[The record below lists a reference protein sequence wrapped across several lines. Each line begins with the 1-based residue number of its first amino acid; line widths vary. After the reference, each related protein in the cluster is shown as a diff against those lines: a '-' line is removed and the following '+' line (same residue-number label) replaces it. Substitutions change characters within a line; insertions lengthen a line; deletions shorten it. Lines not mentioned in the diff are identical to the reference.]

1 MTCQSLCSNSSWALT
16 RQSIRSQSVTCNL
29 KSEIELSSITV
40 ALDRIDTSGDVL
52 NVFFKAVLS
61 AGEVTTLNGLVNSHD
76 GILVQEPDKVEISN
90 SVHNHGIAEADGHRA
105 RVKGM
110 CKDTITAGQ
119 SKDID
124 YKMQQLTYQGVNK
137 ESVFDGVEYYASGAD
152 NFDEITFQVVD
163 VDNILGYGA
172 NFVVEEFGDKVF
184 VMPDSHV
191 LLRFYRSKIVPN
203 LYIRAKYTSYG
214 ATDVKFS
221 MNLIRHLVE

>member
-1 MTCQSLCSNSSWALT
+1 MQHTY
-16 RQSIRSQSVTCNL
+16 SIANDTLNGAVIGAQL

-61 AGEVTTLNGLVNSHD
+61 AGEVTTLTGLVNSHD
-76 GILVQEPDKVEISN
+76 GILVQEPDKVEVSN

-105 RVKGM
+105 RVRGM

-137 ESVFDGVEYYASGAD
+137 ESVFDGVEYYANGAD

-184 VMPDSHV
+184 IMPDSHV